1 MSIQKQPENVIADR
15 FAQLSPEAKAFLS
28 KIDNEDVEL
37 LKDGLNLIKS
47 LKTVS
52 RFMKWLIL
60 GVLGVFFGTVML
72 WETILKFL
80 RLWKGLGE

>member
-1 MSIQKQPENVIADR
+1 MPTPEAQEARIADK

-28 KIDNEDVEL
+28 KIDSEDVEL

-47 LKTVS
+47 MKTVS
-52 RFMKWLIL
+52 RFVKWLIL

-80 RLWKGLGE
+80 KLWRGLGE

>member
-1 MSIQKQPENVIADR
+1 MPTQEQSENYIAER
-15 FAQLSPEAKAFLS
+15 FAQLSPDAKAFLS

-52 RFMKWLIL
+52 KFMKWLIL

-80 RLWKGLGE
+80 KLWRGLGE